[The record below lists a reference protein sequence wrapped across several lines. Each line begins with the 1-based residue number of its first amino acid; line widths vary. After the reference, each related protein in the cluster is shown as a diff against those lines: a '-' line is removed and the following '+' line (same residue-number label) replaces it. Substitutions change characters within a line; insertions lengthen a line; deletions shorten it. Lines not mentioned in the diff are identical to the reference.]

1 MGVHRLSSGIAVALV
16 ATACLTGCTAKKAAD
31 SPPAAPSAASPAPS
45 SAPSSTAPT
54 VTDAAGATSAPATTK
69 APRTEKWIDLQVG
82 DCLADAPP
90 TDPAVV
96 MVTLVD
102 CSQPHLAEAFVRA
115 PIPVDATLEGT
126 ANAQCEAGFVQYTGR
141 ASAGSPYT
149 ITYMID
155 SDQDRTFNN
164 PLPSTVI
171 CLLQGA
177 QGQSLTG
184 SARS

>member
-1 MGVHRLSSGIAVALV
+1 MGVPRLSTGVAVVLAASALLAGCSENKPTAAPGPAPSSS
-16 ATACLTGCTAKKAAD
+16 AT
-31 SPPAAPSAASPAPS
+31 SSAAPSA
-45 SAPSSTAPT
+45 TQ
-54 VTDAAGATSAPATTK
+54 AAGTTTTQ

-96 MVTLVD
+96 MVTVVD
-102 CSQPHLAEAFVRA
+102 CSQPHLAETFVRA
-115 PIPVDATLEGT
+115 PIPVDAALDGT
-126 ANAQCEAGFVQYTGR
+126 ANAQCETGFVKFTGR

-171 CLLQGA
+171 CLLQSA

-184 SARS
+184 SAKA

>member
-1 MGVHRLSSGIAVALV
+1 MGAHRLSTGIAVVLAASALLV
-16 ATACLTGCTAKKAAD
+16 GCSAKK
-31 SPPAAPSAASPAPS
+31 PAAAPTATPS
-45 SAPSSTAPT
+45 SATSSAPPS
-54 VTDAAGATSAPATTK
+54 TSPAAPATTAPQ
-69 APRTEKWIDLQVG
+69 APRTEKWIDLKVG

-102 CSQPHLAEAFVRA
+102 CSQPHLAETFVRA
-115 PIPVDATLEGT
+115 PIPVDAALEGT
-126 ANAQCEAGFVQYTGR
+126 ANAQCETGFVQYTGR

-184 SARS
+184 SAKA

>member
-1 MGVHRLSSGIAVALV
+1 MSTAAGTNQ
-16 ATACLTGCTAKKAAD
+16 AT
-31 SPPAAPSAASPAPS
+31 PSA
-45 SAPSSTAPT
+45 SATQ
-54 VTDAAGATSAPATTK
+54 

-115 PIPVDATLEGT
+115 PIPVDAALDGT

-141 ASAGSPYT
+141 ASAGGPYT
-149 ITYMID
+149 VTYMID